1 MPEYKKYLYPDKF
14 LIKSLYRQ
22 PHNIIITSR
31 NILHSDKANPLLHPI
46 GAGFIHR
53 LELIYIISDFLFAQF
68 GKTNL
73 RLGGKTSLPFRCS
86 NTNTGKYFVSA
97 T

>member
-31 NILHSDKANPLLHPI
+31 NILHSDKANPLLHSI

-68 GKTNL
+68 GKRTSVWAAKL
-73 RLGGKTSLPFRCS
+73 RCHSVVVIQTPVNTS
-86 NTNTGKYFVSA
+86 
-97 T
+97 

>member
-22 PHNIIITSR
+22 PHYIIITSR

-68 GKTNL
+68 GKRTSVRAAKL
-73 RLGGKTSLPFRCS
+73 RCHSVVVIQTPVNTS
-86 NTNTGKYFVSA
+86 
-97 T
+97 